1 MNFEEKSIEIIEAI
15 LKAVHKKD
23 DPIKDLLEAYMKKHL
38 EETYNEGLINSK
50 TPY

>member
-1 MNFEEKSIEIIEAI
+1 MDLEEKSIEIIEAI

-23 DPIKDLLEAYMKKHL
+23 DPIKELLEAYIKKQL
-38 EETYNEGLINSK
+38 EEAYEKGLKNGK